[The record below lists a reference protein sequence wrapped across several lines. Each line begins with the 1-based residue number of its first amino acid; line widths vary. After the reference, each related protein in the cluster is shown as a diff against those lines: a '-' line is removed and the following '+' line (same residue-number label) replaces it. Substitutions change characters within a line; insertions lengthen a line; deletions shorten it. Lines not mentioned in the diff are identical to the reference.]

1 MGWGLGWAW
10 AWAWGLYWLY
20 LTDLVLC
27 IAAEVT
33 RHGLSSGC
41 GRIDYQPGHARVSR
55 GHDGGSFSDP
65 NGLLEEYWAASRF
78 WEYTEMEW
86 DNGPFGK
93 DIPETAVYIKGGEME
108 RSAIPKPA
116 FYIKRGE
123 MERDLAVS
131 TKRRESAESAKRRPL
146 ERLRRQ
152 SGTSRLRGSSS
163 LTTMAHTSCWT
174 R

>member
-1 MGWGLGWAW
+1 MGWSWGWGCGLGWGLGWAW

-108 RSAIPKPA
+108 RSAIPSLLS
-116 FYIKRGE
+116 ISSEGRW
-123 MERDLAVS
+123 
-131 TKRRESAESAKRRPL
+131 
-146 ERLRRQ
+146 
-152 SGTSRLRGSSS
+152 SGTSRSPRSGVRAPRAQKEDLSKG
-163 LTTMAHTSCWT
+163 
-174 R
+174 

>member
-1 MGWGLGWAW
+1 MVSVQAAAGSIINQAMRGFLEDM
-10 AWAWGLYWLY
+10 
-20 LTDLVLC
+20 TVDL
-27 IAAEVT
+27 
-33 RHGLSSGC
+33 
-41 GRIDYQPGHARVSR
+41 
-55 GHDGGSFSDP
+55 SDP

-146 ERLRRQ
+146 ERLRRR
-152 SGTSRLRGSSS
+152 SMVKRIMVVLTSHHNFDAHRRSDFSFFPP
-163 LTTMAHTSCWT
+163 TTLKFKWLG
-174 R
+174 